1 MDPTANLREQLSLSR
16 RIIDAWDHCQPD
28 GTLTSEQAEKVCDE
42 ANRLADLVTAL
53 HEWIG
58 KGNGLPTQWA
68 RR

>member
-1 MDPTANLREQLSLSR
+1 MDPTANLREQLSISQ
-16 RIIDAWDHCQPD
+16 RIIRAWDRCQSD
-28 GTLTSEQAEKVCDE
+28 GTLTREQADAVADD